1 VLKALGDLLLR
12 EADLKGAR
20 AQYEAALASY
30 RQIGDRLGEAN
41 TLRALGNL
49 ALAEK
54 RIEDAVRQ
62 CSEAATIYQA
72 INDRLGLAGALGYLA
87 RALRAAGQ
95 PAQAVLYGEAALGLL
110 RVIGE
115 RFGQCLA
122 LDDQGDAL
130 YELRLAEPA
139 FAAWWQA
146 LALARQVNPP
156 LAQRLTGVFDQ
167 IRQALGDAKFDE
179 LVARLNQDAEGIRL
193 AGVQEVRRRSEP
205 SSP

>member
-1 VLKALGDLLLR
+1 LQQALAIHSAIQDLL
-12 EADLKGAR
+12 GAGGDFLEIGR
-20 AQYEAALASY
+20 TMLAA
-30 RQIGDRLGEAN
+30 
-41 TLRALGNL
+41 
-49 ALAEK
+49 K
-54 RIEDAVRQ
+54 
-62 CSEAATIYQA
+62 QA
-72 INDRLGLAGALGYLA
+72 
-87 RALRAAGQ
+87 
-95 PAQAVLYGEAALGLL
+95 AQAVFFAELALEIF
-110 RVIGE
+110 RDIGD

-146 LALARQVNPP
+146 LALAQHVSPP
-156 LAQRLTGVFDQ
+156 TAQRLRGIFDQ
-167 IRQALGDAKFDE
+167 LQQALGDAEFDG